1 MPFPISTLLLALA
14 LFLIAAAA
22 VALPLFDRKQPV
34 LRPSKLWETLEA
46 ERAAIVRAIR
56 ELDFDHRT
64 HKIADA
70 DYASLRASL
79 SQRGAA
85 VLRDIEAARIS
96 SPSDAMDADME
107 RAIAAKRA
115 APDPAPEAA
124 DRACA
129 SCGAALR
136 ERDRFCPVCGAAVAQ

>member
-22 VALPLFDRKQPV
+22 IALPLFDRKQPV
-34 LRPSKLWETLEA
+34 LRPATPLEALEA

-70 DYASLRASL
+70 DYASLRAGL
-79 SQRGAA
+79 SQRGAT
-85 VLRDIEAARIS
+85 VLREIEAAQTSMRG
-96 SPSDAMDADME
+96 DAVDTEIE

-115 APDPAPEAA
+115 TPDPAPEAA

-136 ERDRFCPVCGAAVAQ
+136 ERDRFCPDCGAAVAP